1 MSPVQ
6 TPQGSPSKR
15 QMPPGAF
22 DLPDVF
28 SNAMKLIPTIG
39 STNNKAP
46 KQQLPTSPSKLNMQ
60 DQQDPFQDP
69 RPSSPSRISN
79 KENTSPSRPN
89 LQKDT
94 SYISQAAASRQDPY
108 RTQAHD
114 GSRPASPTRQKLAPS
129 PTQAEMEKLAKPA
142 VKRLANVTQLCMSC
156 LNYTVKTPV
165 NEVLRLPRPLL
176 RPSQLCSHPTKAHG
190 HIQGTQPATTCDE
203 CRRVPSQPPTIPWSR
218 KSEAA
223 QQKNQIEAR

>member
-1 MSPVQ
+1 MNQGEHDAFMSPVQ

-39 STNNKAP
+39 STNNKGP
-46 KQQLPTSPSKLNMQ
+46 KQVLPTSPSKLNIQ

-94 SYISQAAASRQDPY
+94 SYISHAAASRQDPY
-108 RTQAHD
+108 RTQAQD
-114 GSRPASPTRQKLAPS
+114 GTRPASPTRQKLAPS

-142 VKRLANVTQLCMSC
+142 VKRLANVTQLCRSRRYKQS
-156 LNYTVKTPV
+156 L
-165 NEVLRLPRPLL
+165 VLLTRSRLPRPLL

-190 HIQGTQPATTCDE
+190 HIQGTQPAATCDE
-203 CRRVPSQPPTIPWSR
+203 RRRISSQSAAIPWSR
-218 KSEAA
+218 KSKAA
-223 QQKNQIEAR
+223 